1 MISVILHKQNTGH
14 TSSNI
19 YINLTNKVLF
29 STKGSS
35 LDSKYH
41 EIICFT
47 SKEKFHDSQG
57 RITENSFAHS
67 TLYVFHFE

>member
-1 MISVILHKQNTGH
+1 MISVILHRQNTEH

-41 EIICFT
+41 ELTSFV
-47 SKEKFHDSQG
+47 SKEKFYDSEG
-57 RITENSFAHS
+57 KITEKSFAHAK
-67 TLYVFHFE
+67 LYVFHFE